1 MKDFGSFKIAEW
13 DDIMTAAENV
23 ERFCKTCEAEML
35 KDDPEDKEGQIAAF
49 RRDVTMVV
57 AAACVAAQV
66 AEHQGGLAMVPSD
79 LTEEQQEDVEKQ
91 LDKLRREA
99 ARASEAP
106 VQ

>member
-1 MKDFGSFKIAEW
+1 MKDFGTFKIVER
-13 DDIMTAAENV
+13 DDILIATANLEL
-23 ERFCKTCEAEML
+23 FCKGCEAEM
-35 KDDPEDKEGQIAAF
+35 KKGDPEDKEGQIAAF
-49 RRDVTMVV
+49 RRDVNMVLT
-57 AAACVAAQV
+57 AAGVAAQV

-79 LTEEQQEDVEKQ
+79 LTAEQQKDVKKQ